1 MILTPTSE
9 ISHHPNVTN
18 ITMSPTSLSPN
29 YAFSSFSVSLTD
41 LHFKLHLCI
50 HIIFIY
56 LFVLFRLGI
65 LSETFLSGLRGLQ
78 GRFRTTTNLR
88 RAVSSLGPLFLVRI
102 LNRMHQNEFGNH
114 LFIKK
119 EEPSL
124 FFDKH
129 IDSNYN
135 MSNLVSNENK
145 C

>member
-1 MILTPTSE
+1 MILPPTSR
-9 ISHHPNVTN
+9 IGHHHKVTN
-18 ITMSPTSLSPN
+18 ITMSPTSLSHN
-29 YAFSSFSVSLTD
+29 YAFSSFSVSLTE

-65 LSETFLSGLRGLQ
+65 LSETFLSGLRGFQ
-78 GRFRTTTNLR
+78 GRVRTRFVLR
-88 RAVSSLGPLFLVRI
+88 GAVASLGPLFLIRK
-102 LNRMHQNEFGNH
+102 LNRKHQNQFANH
-114 LFIKK
+114 LFIIK